1 MTKISDDR
9 GFRLRWLVLWLLLPA
24 LSNANVTLPAIFN
37 DHMVLQQQREVT
49 IWGWARALEP
59 ITVIASWDRQ
69 AKETTADNHAN
80 WQVKLKTPVA
90 GGPYTLIIMGYNT
103 IVLQD
108 VMIGE
113 VWLCSGQ
120 SNMEW
125 SANNGIDHSAEE
137 IARSNHPDIRF
148 FQVAH
153 RTATVPQ
160 LDVAGQW
167 TACTPQSM
175 ANFSAIGYFFG
186 RELQQKLHVPIGLI
200 NSSWGGTPAEAWM
213 NPEVVRNDEEFA
225 RAAARFTP
233 VAWCPMEPG
242 ATYHTMI
249 APLIPF
255 PIVGVIWYQG
265 ETNTLNPIEYR
276 RLFPALIA
284 SWRNE
289 WQNNFPFYY
298 VQIAPYN
305 YGPLPKGVLL
315 REAQLLSLAVP
326 NTGMVVVS
334 DIGNIH
340 DIHPRNKLD
349 VGRRLANWALARTYG
364 HQGIVYSG
372 PIYRRMAVEGR
383 KIRLFFDYAEAGLIC
398 KGQRLTHFQIA
409 GADRNFVEAEAEID
423 GATVLVHSAE
433 VKKPVAVRFGW
444 SNTAE
449 PNLFNAAGLPA
460 SSFRTDDWEV
470 QFE

>member
-1 MTKISDDR
+1 MKKIIAYY
-9 GFRLRWLVLWLLLPA
+9 FATLWWLALGLLLPA
-24 LSNANVTLPAIFN
+24 LSKANVTLPAIFG
-37 DHMVLQQQREVT
+37 DHMVLQQQCEIT

-59 ITVIASWDRQ
+59 IVVITSWDRQ
-69 AKETTADNHAN
+69 AVQTTADNHAN
-80 WQVKLKTPVA
+80 WQVKLKTPAA
-90 GGPYTLIIMGYNT
+90 GGPYTVVVMGYNT

-125 SANNGIDHSAEE
+125 SANNGIDHANAE
-137 IARSNHPDIRF
+137 IAQANYPNIRF

-153 RTATVPQ
+153 RTATETQ
-160 LDVAGQW
+160 LDLVGQW
-167 TACTPQSM
+167 ATCTPQTM
-175 ANFSAIGYFFG
+175 ASFSAIGYFFG
-186 RELQQKLHVPIGLI
+186 RELHQKLGVPIGLI

-213 NPEVVRNDEEFA
+213 NPEIIRNDDEFA
-225 RAAARFTP
+225 QAAARFRP

-242 ATYHTMI
+242 ATYHTMV
-249 APLIPF
+249 APLVRFSIA
-255 PIVGVIWYQG
+255 GVIWYQG

-284 SWRNE
+284 SWRKE
-289 WQNNFPFYY
+289 WQKDFPFYY

-315 REAQLLSLAVP
+315 REAQLLSLSVP

-334 DIGNIH
+334 DIGNIN
-340 DIHPRNKLD
+340 DIHPRNKRD
-349 VGRRLANWALARTYG
+349 VGYRLANWALAKSYG
-364 HQGIVYSG
+364 HAEIAYSG
-372 PIYRRMAVEGR
+372 PIYRRMAVEGN
-383 KIRLFFDYAEAGLIC
+383 KIRLFFDHAEKGLLC

-409 GADRNFVEAEAEID
+409 GADRIFVDAEAETD
-423 GATVLVHSAE
+423 GATVLVHSAK

-460 SSFRTDDWEV
+460 SCFRTDDWDI